1 MFFEVR
7 IFDDKGDLK
16 KVIKPKKLSRKFWKS
31 KDGALPDYHDNELP
45 NDEWAPA
52 NASNK
57 TKIYTENLYE

>member
-31 KDGALPDYHDNELP
+31 KDGAMPDYHDNELP
-45 NDEWAPA
+45 SDDWSSRK
-52 NASNK
+52 ASGK
-57 TKIYTENLYE
+57 SVIYTENLYE